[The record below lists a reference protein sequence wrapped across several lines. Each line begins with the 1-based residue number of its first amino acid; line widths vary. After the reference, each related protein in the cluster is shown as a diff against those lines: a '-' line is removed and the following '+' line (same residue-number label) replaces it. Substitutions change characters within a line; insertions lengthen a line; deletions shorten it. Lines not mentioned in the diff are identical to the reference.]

1 MEAVMTEQLTNRVLD
16 SELAVGAR
24 GVAALVTL
32 PQGTHGRGFTDHT
45 LSPER
50 GLAIDPFLVLSDF
63 EMPQPFFPPHP
74 HAGFSV
80 MTYMFPDSVGAF
92 INRDSMGDHSR
103 IEPGALHW
111 TQAARGIQHE
121 EVPEIPGQRCH
132 GLQMWVNLAA
142 EHKLADP
149 RVAHVHA
156 ADVPELRPSPG
167 VLLRVVAGAYDD
179 VRASY
184 ETLTVFTLLDVY
196 LEPGGVLTHRLSAA
210 DNAFLMAID
219 GAGATLSEGG
229 TSEIGEH
236 TVALFDHRGE
246 LLRVQANDQP
256 FHFLLAHG
264 RPLAE
269 PVVFGGPFVMNTH
282 EQITAARAR
291 FACGEMGRLEPSVD
305 FDR

>member
-1 MEAVMTEQLTNRVLD
+1 MTAMQTNIVHRALR
-16 SELAVGAR
+16 AR
-24 GVAALVTL
+24 DVAALVAL
-32 PQGTHGRGFTDHT
+32 QRGDHGRGFSDYT
-45 LSPER
+45 LSPNS
-50 GLAIDPFLVLSDF
+50 GLVIDPFLVLSDF

-121 EVPEIPGQRCH
+121 EVPETPGQRCH

-142 EHKLADP
+142 AHKLADP
-149 RVAHVHA
+149 GASHISA
-156 ADVPELRPSPG
+156 ADIPELRPAPG
-167 VLLRVVAGAYDD
+167 VLVRLIAGAANT
-179 VRASY
+179 VQASY

-196 LEPGGVLTHRLSAA
+196 LEPGKSLEQRVPID

-219 GAGATLSEGG
+219 GSGTT
-229 TSEIGEH
+229 TSESRRTAINAH
-236 TVALFDHRGE
+236 TVAHFAPNGE
-246 LLRVQANDQP
+246 LLRVEANEQP

-269 PVVFGGPFVMNTH
+269 PVVFGGPFVMNTDA
-282 EQITAARAR
+282 QIAAARAR
-291 FACGEMGRLEPSVD
+291 FMRGEMGQLAPSVD
-305 FDR
+305 FGR